1 MTKRRIVVP
10 PGFGEK
16 LKEAITAR
24 VSASLSE
31 QLRDQPEALR
41 KLVELDLIDP
51 ALLDDPD
58 ALDLT
63 DTIRRFRDLI
73 AERAAT
79 EPSVLAQLEIRPL
92 EVMRSEEPL
101 GLPAP
106 DASQVPL
113 TVVFSDL
120 EGFTSFTSERGD
132 LEASALLTDHYD
144 VVEAITRSRGGRV
157 IKKIGDGHML
167 SFGEPAAAVMASLD
181 LTAAAPHPLRLRAG
195 AHQGPVVRTKDDLL
209 GHVVNV
215 ASRVADVAS
224 GGMSLVTEQV
234 RSAAG
239 PIPAVLFGDPRT
251 VQLDGISEPVQISEI
266 SAA

>member
-1 MTKRRIVVP
+1 MAKRRVVVP
-10 PGFGEK
+10 PGLGEK
-16 LKEAITAR
+16 LKQAITER

-41 KLVELDLIDP
+41 QLVELNLVDP

-58 ALDLT
+58 GLDLA

-92 EVMRSEEPL
+92 DVMRSNDTL
-101 GLPAP
+101 SLP
-106 DASQVPL
+106 DTSVTRVPL

-144 VVEAITRSRGGRV
+144 VVESITRSRGGRV
-157 IKKIGDGHML
+157 VKKFGDGHML
-167 SFGEPAAAVMASLD
+167 SFNEPAAAVMASLD
-181 LTAAAPHPLRLRAG
+181 LTAAAPQPLRLRAG
-195 AHQGPVVRTKDDLL
+195 AHQGAVVRTEDDLL

-215 ASRVADVAS
+215 ASRVADIAS
-224 GGMSLVTEQV
+224 GGMSLVTEEV
-234 RSAAG
+234 RAAAG
-239 PIPAVLFGDPRT
+239 TSPTVSYGTPRT
-251 VQLDGISEPVQISEI
+251 VQLAGVADPMEI
-266 SAA
+266 TEVTAA